1 MAFKKSRDRLETPV
15 YQKHPPNRWAQPFA
29 AMMPTKQPQF
39 VRQFMR
45 AEFLRYLISGSL
57 AFICDFSVLVFC
69 TEILGAHYL
78 YSNIAGYAVGFLLSY
93 TINTKWVFE
102 HRRFDDNRGREFT
115 YFTFIVLT
123 GLGVSELVIWL
134 ATEFFGLPYMG
145 SKIVSVFFLFL
156 FNFAAKKWLLFSP
169 TRN

>member
-1 MAFKKSRDRLETPV
+1 M
-15 YQKHPPNRWAQPFA
+15 
-29 AMMPTKQPQF
+29 MMPIKQLNF
-39 VRQFMR
+39 VRQFLKG
-45 AEFLRYLISGSL
+45 EFLRYLVSGSI